1 MNTLPEDD
9 EEFYDYQKAVIDEV
23 SISQQEENSKAE
35 VLRIK
40 AVDKLDEI
48 WKWFQAK
55 KRQQS

>member
-48 WKWFQAK
+48 WKWFK
-55 KRQQS
+55 LDETI

>member
-9 EEFYDYQKAVIDEV
+9 EEFYDYQEAVIDEV

-48 WKWFQAK
+48 WKWFK
-55 KRQQS
+55 LDETI